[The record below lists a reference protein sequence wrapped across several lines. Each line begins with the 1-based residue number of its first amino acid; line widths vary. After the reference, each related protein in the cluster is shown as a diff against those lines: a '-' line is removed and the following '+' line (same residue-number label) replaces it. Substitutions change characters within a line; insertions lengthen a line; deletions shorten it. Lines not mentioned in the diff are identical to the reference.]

1 LSFFSFRRGGS
12 GVLALAGCL
21 LGVASAQAQGANV
34 AAAEAL
40 FRDGKERM
48 AAKDYARGCPKLA
61 DSFRLDPATGTLLAL
76 ALCHEREGKLASA
89 WAEYA
94 EAAARS
100 KRESRAD
107 REKAAQDKVAGLE
120 PKLSQLTIALAPG
133 IAETGLEITRNGA
146 AVGTGTLG
154 SAVPIDGG
162 SYAIE
167 ATAPRKKPWRGKVN
181 VSPSG
186 DKQTLTI
193 PRLEDDPIAAI
204 DPKARKLPAIRPGD
218 TTSVVHAAPA
228 GAAPAAPAAKET
240 PPADNSHHFGWV
252 ETTFVAAGVV
262 GLGIGTVFML
272 QAVGKNEQSESGCD
286 ANNICSPQATQD
298 RLDARQYGQIATVS
312 YIAGGALVA
321 TGVAIYLIGGANQ
334 ANPERSSA
342 SLQAAPLPVNGGFG
356 GMLRGTF

>member
-1 LSFFSFRRGGS
+1 LGFFSFRRGRS
-12 GVLALAGCL
+12 GGLALVGCL
-21 LGVASAQAQGANV
+21 LGAASAQAQGANV

-48 AAKDYARGCPKLA
+48 AAKDYAHGCPKLA
-61 DSFRLDPATGTLLAL
+61 DSYRLDAATGTLLAL

-107 REKAAQDKVAGLE
+107 REKAASDKVAALE

-133 IAETGLEITRNGA
+133 IAESGIEITRNGA
-146 AVGTGTLG
+146 VVGTGTLG
-154 SAVPIDGG
+154 SAVPVDGG

-181 VSPSG
+181 VAPNG
-186 DKQTLTI
+186 DRQQLTI
-193 PRLEDDPIAAI
+193 PRLEDDPLAAI
-204 DPKARKLPAIRPGD
+204 DPKSRKLPPIRPGE
-218 TTSVVHAAPA
+218 TSAVPAAAPVA
-228 GAAPAAPAAKET
+228 TPAAPATKEA
-240 PPADNSHHFGWV
+240 PHAESSHHFGWV
-252 ETTFVAAGVV
+252 ETTAIAAGVV
-262 GLGIGTVFML
+262 GLGIGTAFML
-272 QAVGKNEQSESGCD
+272 QAIGKNEQSNSGCD
-286 ANNICSPQATQD
+286 ANNICTPEATQD
-298 RLDARQYGQIATVS
+298 RLDARQYGQMATVS
-312 YIAGGALVA
+312 FIAGGALVA

-334 ANPERSSA
+334 ANTEPNSA
-342 SLQAAPLPVNGGFG
+342 SLQAAPLPLNGGLG

>member
-1 LSFFSFRRGGS
+1 MGFFSFRRGGS
-12 GVLALAGCL
+12 GGLALVGCL
-21 LGVASAQAQGANV
+21 LGVASAHAQGANV

-48 AAKDYARGCPKLA
+48 AAKDFARACPKLA

-133 IAETGLEITRNGA
+133 IAETGIEVTRNGA

-154 SAVPIDGG
+154 SAVPVDGG

-181 VSPSG
+181 VATSG

-193 PRLEDDPIAAI
+193 PRLEEDPIAAI

-218 TTSVVHAAPA
+218 TSGVPAAPVV
-228 GAAPAAPAAKET
+228 APAAPAAKEA
-240 PPADNSHHFGWV
+240 PPAESSHHFGWV

-272 QAVGKNEQSESGCD
+272 QAIGKNEQSESGCD
-286 ANNICSPQATQD
+286 ANNLCTPQATQD

-334 ANPERSSA
+334 ANTERSSA

-356 GMLRGTF
+356 GALRGTF